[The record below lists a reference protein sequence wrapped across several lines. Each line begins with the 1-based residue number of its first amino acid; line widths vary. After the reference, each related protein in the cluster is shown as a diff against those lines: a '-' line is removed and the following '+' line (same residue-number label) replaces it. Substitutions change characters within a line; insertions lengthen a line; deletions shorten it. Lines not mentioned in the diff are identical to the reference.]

1 MRRNRNG
8 WMQFPEG
15 QGLKMV
21 YLHIVLFLAFQIV
34 AHTLFKWGSLVSQN
48 YWWGFIL
55 GNLLGITSIIFMIGM
70 YKSLPAASA
79 IAIGMGGT
87 FVLNQLFMFLIFHE
101 KINLVAL
108 LGMFMIFTGIL
119 AVSFSNIIQHE
130 IVK

>member
-1 MRRNRNG
+1 
-8 WMQFPEG
+8 
-15 QGLKMV
+15 MV
-21 YLHIVLFLAFQIV
+21 YLHIVLFLTFQIA
-34 AHTLFKWGSLVSQN
+34 AHLLFKWGSLVSQN